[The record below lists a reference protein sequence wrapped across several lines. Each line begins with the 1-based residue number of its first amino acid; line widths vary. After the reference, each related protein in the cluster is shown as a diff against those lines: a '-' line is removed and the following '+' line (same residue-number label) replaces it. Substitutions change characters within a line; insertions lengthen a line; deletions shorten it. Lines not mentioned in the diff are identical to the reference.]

1 MNLLEVNHV
10 YKTYDHGTAVLQDV
24 NFTMEKKQC
33 LGLVGESGC
42 GKSTLARCLLNME
55 PIDKGSILFE
65 GTPLHNKNERSLRPY
80 RKNIQAVLQNPSAA
94 LNPKLKIIDSLMDP
108 YLQFG
113 DQAKMKHFHYTN
125 KNDFAAQLLE
135 AVELPASLANR
146 YPHELSGGQKQR
158 ATIARAISIEP
169 AIIILD
175 EPTSSLDVLSQ
186 AAVLRLLDGLREQLG
201 TSYLFISHDLSA
213 VYAMSQ
219 KIMVMK
225 GGIIVDRFEKEDLF
239 AAERH
244 PYTQELI
251 SMFE

>member
-1 MNLLEVNHV
+1 MSLLEVKNV
-10 YKTYDHGTAVLQDV
+10 YKTYGSGAAVLQDV
-24 NFTMEKKQC
+24 NFSIGKKQC

-42 GKSTLARCLLNME
+42 GKSTLARCLLSIE
-55 PIDKGSILFE
+55 PIDRGSIVLHNI
-65 GTPLHNKNERSLRPY
+65 PLHNKSERSLRPY
-80 RKNIQAVLQNPSAA
+80 RRHIQAVLQNPSAA

-113 DQAKMKHFHYTN
+113 EQTELKHFCYRN
-125 KNDFAAQLLE
+125 KQDFASQLLE
-135 AVELPASLANR
+135 AVELPAELAGR

-158 ATIARAISIEP
+158 VTIARAISIEP

-201 TSYLFISHDLSA
+201 ISYLFISHDLAA
-213 VYAMSQ
+213 VHMMSQ
-219 KIMVMK
+219 HMMVMRD
-225 GGIIVDRFEKEDLF
+225 GVIVDQFDKEELF
-239 AAERH
+239 AADRH

>member
-10 YKTYDHGTAVLQDV
+10 YKTYNNGVAVLRDV

-55 PIDKGSILFE
+55 SIDKGSILFE
-65 GTPLHNKNERSLRPY
+65 GTPLHDKNEHSLRPY
-80 RKNIQAVLQNPSAA
+80 RKNIQTVLQNPSAA
-94 LNPKLKIIDSLMDP
+94 LNPKLKIKDSLMDP

-113 DQAKMKHFHYTN
+113 SQAKMKHFHYTN
-125 KNDFAAQLLE
+125 DNDFVAQLLE

-146 YPHELSGGQKQR
+146 FPHELSGGQKQR
-158 ATIARAISIEP
+158 VTIARAISIEP

-186 AAVLRLLDGLREQLG
+186 ASILRLLDGLREQLG

-219 KIMVMK
+219 KVMVMRD
-225 GGIIVDRFEKEDLF
+225 GTIVDRFEKEELF
-239 AAERH
+239 STERH
-244 PYTQELI
+244 PYTKELI